1 MTAAGAPSP
10 LVSIALPVYNGEPFL
25 AEALGSLLE
34 QTFKDFELLIGD
46 NGSTDATARICQEA
60 AAADPRVRYLR
71 SPTNR
76 GAAWNYNRLFPLARG
91 RYFKWVAHDDAYD
104 RLWLERCVDALEA
117 DDGVVLAYTCTVD
130 VDAAGRELRRFP
142 PLLRYAESD
151 RPSGRARE
159 VLATRSR
166 CFEAFGLTRRDA
178 LVGTGLIGPY
188 TSSDRTLILE
198 LALRGRFLQVPEYLF
213 LHREHDGRSMRTH
226 PDARQRLF
234 WFDPQARARRVFP
247 AWRLLGEYAR
257 AIGRAPISTLEKLR
271 SLTALLP
278 WMVRNR
284 VSLQRDLSR
293 PNRARIGPPAQ
304 RGDPHQA
311 TV

>member
-10 LVSIALPVYNGEPFL
+10 LVTIALPVYNGESFL
-25 AEALGSLLE
+25 AQALGSVLD

-46 NGSTDATARICQEA
+46 NGSTDATARICQDA
-60 AAADPRVRYLR
+60 AATDPRVRYLR

-91 RYFKWVAHDDAYD
+91 KYFKWVAHDDVYD

-117 DDGVVLAYTCTVD
+117 DDGVVLAFTRTVD
-130 VDAAGRELRRFP
+130 VDATGVELRRFP
-142 PLLRYAESD
+142 PLLRYAQSR

-159 VLATRSR
+159 VLAKRSR
-166 CFEAFGLTRRDA
+166 CFEAFGLARRDA

-198 LALRGRFLQVPEYLF
+198 LALRGRFCEVPEYLF

-234 WFDPQARARRVFP
+234 WFDPAARTRRVFP
-247 AWRLLGEYAR
+247 TWRLLGEYAR
-257 AIGRAPISTLEKLR
+257 AIGRAPISRREKLR
-271 SLTALLP
+271 SAIILLP
-278 WMVRNR
+278 WMVHNR
-284 VSLQRDLSR
+284 VALRRDLAR
-293 PNRARIGPPAQ
+293 PNRARIEPPAQ
-304 RGDPHQA
+304 GGDPQKA